1 MDIVPLSTQ
10 TLLDLARQDPC
21 LKRVF
26 GGVYAS
32 NELPKPRGQKANQG
46 SIGLD
51 YGGRIKCVK
60 SWIVMGYRSARM
72 KRETCRHGLLK
83 KR

>member
-32 NELPKPRGQKANQG
+32 DELPKPRGQK
-46 SIGLD
+46 GLILNTD
-51 YGGRIKCVK
+51 PQ
-60 SWIVMGYRSARM
+60 S
-72 KRETCRHGLLK
+72 E
-83 KR
+83 